1 MKKICALIILL
12 MASCTAVP
20 NPAPDVEAVTG
31 ITDTASAAE
40 PMSVDSASAKT
51 GIMTDWLTYQN
62 NFFGYQF
69 SYPAEATITVQ
80 GVTGFPTGELP
91 QGMTADD
98 YLQQLEASYPDDL
111 CVGVQ
116 HQQGFVTF
124 LPAWEK
130 AGKYTDPCGVTGVG
144 DYDLVEASETVEIDG
159 RVYTAT
165 GLKTYE
171 RNEEAHWINEF
182 YTITLGDGSMI
193 HYGSMGGTE
202 AEFQQTK
209 EVLRQI
215 VTSFHSERISG
226 AATAP

>member
-1 MKKICALIILL
+1 MKKVYVLIVLL
-12 MASCTAVP
+12 LASCTAAP
-20 NPAPDVEAVTG
+20 NPAPNVEAVTG
-31 ITDTASAAE
+31 ATDTASAAE
-40 PMSVDSASAKT
+40 PVSVDSASAET
-51 GIMTDWLTYQN
+51 GIVADWLTYQN
-62 NFFGYQF
+62 DFFGYQF

-91 QGMTADD
+91 QGITADD

-124 LPAWEK
+124 LPPWEK

-144 DYDLVEASETVEIDG
+144 DYDLVEASETIEIDG

-171 RNEEAHWINEF
+171 RNQEARWVNEF
-182 YTITLGDGSMI
+182 YTITLSDGSMI
-193 HYGSMGGTE
+193 HYGSLEGTE
-202 AEFQQTK
+202 ADFQETK

-215 VTSFHSERISG
+215 VASFHSEGTSG
-226 AATAP
+226 TASAP